1 MVKADNR
8 TAPVELQSLIDG
20 LTYTRR
26 ADKIGHFDAP
36 KNRLGTHKLDLTDR
50 ATERQLRD
58 YDQAGV
64 ITAAKIAKSDDGFI
78 VVIQVSWKRGDIVV
92 YNQRNKPRAWR
103 SLDRLVVDLFENPE
117 LNSPESYKRHSCSAQ
132 RARNAESIAT

>member
-1 MVKADNR
+1 M
-8 TAPVELQSLIDG
+8 E
-20 LTYTRR
+20 
-26 ADKIGHFDAP
+26 
-36 KNRLGTHKLDLTDR
+36 LTDR

-64 ITAAKIAKSDDGFI
+64 ITAAKITKSDDGFI

-103 SLDRLVVDLFENPE
+103 SLDRLVTYLGGVAPSTRLLELSLLLDAPPE
-117 LNSPESYKRHSCSAQ
+117 IAALSKAPKMGVKTYVKKPLKTTAKKLRQAGKPTPKR
-132 RARNAESIAT
+132 

>member
-1 MVKADNR
+1 M
-8 TAPVELQSLIDG
+8 
-20 LTYTRR
+20 
-26 ADKIGHFDAP
+26 
-36 KNRLGTHKLDLTDR
+36 DLTDR

-64 ITAAKIAKSDDGFI
+64 ITAAKIANSDDGFI

-103 SLDRLVVDLFENPE
+103 SLDRLVAYLGEVAPSMRMLE
-117 LNSPESYKRHSCSAQ
+117 LNLLLNVPPEIAALSTAPKSNVKTPAKKTPKATAKKPRPTGKRTSK
-132 RARNAESIAT
+132 R